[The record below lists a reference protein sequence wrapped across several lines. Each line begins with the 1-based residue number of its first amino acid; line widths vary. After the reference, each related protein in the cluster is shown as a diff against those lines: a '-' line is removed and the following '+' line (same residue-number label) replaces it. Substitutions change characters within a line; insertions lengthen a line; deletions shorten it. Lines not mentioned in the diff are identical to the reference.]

1 MAAIQPG
8 ERYSAPAGADLS
20 AKRYHLVKLDSSGN
34 VVVATAAT
42 DNILGTLDNSPKQ
55 GQNADVVLAN
65 GAGSFK
71 VKLGGTVTA
80 GAYLTANSDGEA
92 VATTTAGNR
101 VIGRAVRAGVE
112 NEIAEY
118 IKHNEKY

>member
-8 ERYSAPAGADLS
+8 ERYSAPAAADLS
-20 AKRYHLVKLDSSGN
+20 TKRYHLVKLDANGN
-34 VVVATAAT
+34 VVLATSAT
-42 DNILGTLDNSPKQ
+42 DNILGVLDNSPKA
-55 GQNADVVLAN
+55 GQTADVVLVN

-71 VKLGGTVTA
+71 VKLGGTVAA
-80 GAYLTANSDGEA
+80 GAFLTANADGEA
-92 VATTTAGNR
+92 IGTTTAGNR

>member
-8 ERYSAPAGADLS
+8 ERYSAPAAVDLS
-20 AKRYHLVKLDSSGN
+20 TKRYHLVKLDANGN
-34 VVVATAAT
+34 VVLATTAT
-42 DNILGTLDNSPKQ
+42 DNILGVLDNSPKA
-55 GQNADVVLAN
+55 GQTADVVLAN
-65 GAGSFK
+65 GSGSFK
-71 VKLGGTVTA
+71 VKLGGTVAA
-80 GAYLTANSDGEA
+80 GAFLTANADSEA
-92 VATTTAGNR
+92 IATTTAGNR